1 MLTVRQTEQLGKVIN
16 LDNRDTSR
24 RFNESEKQE
33 LIEYLHVACDE
44 DNHKQFL
51 KDNPLGEFTDYVDA
65 SQDNESMYSQFV
77 VRFVDLLNLNHACH
91 RRNRMLVRK
100 QWKQRSLPKCKV
112 KAVFDYVAI
121 CITRPEDQARAKR
134 YIDKRIDSTK
144 EFERVALR
152 IKALQNALHL
162 EDESLKREFK
172 FPPLSENIAP
182 ILELISACLDAI
194 GETQRA
200 RRSSYSEQRYN
211 NLRFALQKI
220 QAARALANPH
230 SDMTSLSSEQV
241 CDMMPVIHEAIAGKF
256 PNGNDF
262 YQYSTANVAAHANR
276 LNAGGTRA
284 KLDEIIEGV
293 REKFP
298 DAKTSSDDNTLNG
311 CQPIPKKIPVSSD
324 GAAIQLLC
332 GIHGDYMNSHDP
344 IEFVRRLNILVP
356 ALRCLLTETTHI
368 D

>member
-1 MLTVRQTEQLGKVIN
+1 
-16 LDNRDTSR
+16 
-24 RFNESEKQE
+24 
-33 LIEYLHVACDE
+33 
-44 DNHKQFL
+44 
-51 KDNPLGEFTDYVDA
+51 
-65 SQDNESMYSQFV
+65 
-77 VRFVDLLNLNHACH
+77 
-91 RRNRMLVRK
+91 
-100 QWKQRSLPKCKV
+100 
-112 KAVFDYVAI
+112 
-121 CITRPEDQARAKR
+121 
-134 YIDKRIDSTK
+134 
-144 EFERVALR
+144 
-152 IKALQNALHL
+152 
-162 EDESLKREFK
+162 
-172 FPPLSENIAP
+172 
-182 ILELISACLDAI
+182 
-194 GETQRA
+194 
-200 RRSSYSEQRYN
+200 
-211 NLRFALQKI
+211 
-220 QAARALANPH
+220 
-230 SDMTSLSSEQV
+230 MTSLSSEQV